1 MTGITRQQIAAA
13 LGEIGVRG
21 GSVLFVHSSL
31 SSIGTVA
38 GGASEAVA
46 AIREVLGGEG
56 TLAVPAFTF
65 SHPGG
70 PVFDPRRERSQMG
83 AISEEVRSLA
93 EARRSRHYL
102 HSVAAA
108 GPRSAE
114 LTCRHG
120 ASAWAA
126 DGPFW
131 QLFELDADILLLGVP
146 YTRCTQFHV
155 VEQMVQ
161 VPYRQWVPVE
171 AQILEADGSRRSLP
185 TSAYGPKKG
194 FPGNDFNKFGRLLEE
209 RGLAGKGR
217 VGNAV
222 CRLLR
227 ARDVLEVGVAEY
239 RKDQSL
245 FAKTEKDSTPL
256 SDGVLVSGNG
266 TERWVVDPSQVYPAD
281 S

>member
-1 MTGITRQQIAAA
+1 MTVMTRQQIAAA
-13 LGEIGVRG
+13 LGEVGVRR

-83 AISEEVRSLA
+83 AISEEVRSLP

-171 AQILEADGSRRSLP
+171 AQVVEADGSLRSLP
-185 TSAYGPKKG
+185 TCAYSPKKG
-194 FPGNDFNKFGRLLEE
+194 FPGNDFNKFGRLLER
-209 RGLAGKGR
+209 RGLAAKGR

-227 ARDVLEVGVAEY
+227 ARDVLEVGVAGY

-245 FAKTEKDSTPL
+245 FAKTGRDSTPL
-256 SDGVLVSGNG
+256 SDGVLVAGNG
-266 TERWVVDPSQVYPAD
+266 TERWVVDPSEVYPAD

>member
-1 MTGITRQQIAAA
+1 MR
-13 LGEIGVRG
+13 
-21 GSVLFVHSSL
+21 F
-31 SSIGTVA
+31 
-38 GGASEAVA
+38 
-46 AIREVLGGEG
+46 
-56 TLAVPAFTF
+56 
-65 SHPGG
+65 
-70 PVFDPRRERSQMG
+70 PRRC
-83 AISEEVRSLA
+83 ASLP
-93 EARRSRHYL
+93 EARRSLHYL

-108 GPRSAE
+108 GPRGAE

-161 VPYRQWVPVE
+161 VPYRHWVPVE
-171 AQILEADGSRRSLP
+171 AQVREADGSRRNLP
-185 TSAYGPKKG
+185 TCAYTPKKG
-194 FPGNDFNKFGRLLEE
+194 FAGNDFNKFGRLLEG
-209 RGLAGKGR
+209 RGLARMGR

-239 RKDQSL
+239 RKDQWL
-245 FAKTEKDSTPL
+245 FAKTGSESTPL

-266 TERWVVDPSQVYPAD
+266 TERWVADPSLVYPAD
-281 S
+281 P

>member
-1 MTGITRQQIAAA
+1 MTGITRQQIAPA
-13 LGEIGVRG
+13 LGEIGVRR

-31 SSIGTVA
+31 SSIGSVA
-38 GGASEAVA
+38 GGAAEAVA
-46 AIREVLGGEG
+46 AIREALGSDG

-65 SHPGG
+65 SHPDG
-70 PVFDPRRERSQMG
+70 PVFDPRRDRSQMG
-83 AISEEVRSLA
+83 AISEEVRCLPG
-93 EARRSRHYL
+93 ARRSRHYL

-155 VEQMVQ
+155 VEQMVK
-161 VPYRQWVPVE
+161 VPYRTWVPVE
-171 AQILEADGSRRSLP
+171 AQIVEADGSRRSMP
-185 TSAYGPKKG
+185 TCAFSPKKG
-194 FPGNDFNKFGRLLEE
+194 FAGNDFNKFGGLLER
-209 RGLAGKGR
+209 RGLVRKGTA
-217 VGNAV
+217 GNAI

-227 ARDVLEVGVAEY
+227 ARDVLAEGIAEY
-239 RKDQSL
+239 RKDPHL
-245 FAKTEKDSTPL
+245 LVKTGTDFTPL
-256 SDGVLVSGNG
+256 SDGVLLTRSG
-266 TERWVVDPSQVYPAD
+266 TEKWVADPAQVYPAD

>member
-13 LGEIGVRG
+13 LGEIGVRR

-31 SSIGTVA
+31 SSIGIVA

-46 AIREVLGGEG
+46 AIREVLGAAG

-83 AISEEVRSLA
+83 AISEEVRSLP

-108 GPRSAE
+108 GPRGAE

-155 VEQMVQ
+155 VEQLVQ
-161 VPYRQWVPVE
+161 VPYRRWVPIEAQVVE
-171 AQILEADGSRRSLP
+171 ANGSLRSLP
-185 TSAYGPKKG
+185 TCAYSPKKG
-194 FPGNDFNKFGRLLEE
+194 FPGNDFNKFGRLLEG
-209 RGLAGKGR
+209 RGLVRKER

-222 CRLLR
+222 CRLFR
-227 ARDVLEVGVAEY
+227 ARDVLAVGVAEY
-239 RKDQSL
+239 RKDQFL
-245 FAKTEKDSTPL
+245 FVKTGSDLTPL
-256 SDGVLVSGNG
+256 SDGVLMAEKGK
-266 TERWVVDPSQVYPAD
+266 ERWVADPSQVYPAD